1 MGALA
6 KFTRWKH
13 FLCVCIRSLHTRSR
27 NHKRA
32 NFVCSVVWT
41 LLLCSNL
48 VKTSGYSQVSHEQEQ
63 AAVGAFSLSSEES
76 LSAEV
81 TKLSS
86 SNPEHDDLGKCDKST
101 FVDEQELRL
110 PETSDSRHSDFKLEC
125 GVGDGIF
132 NANTHDQYNVCGVA
146 LFQGRRPSQEDRAVC
161 LSSLCLLL
169 SGIENITV
177 GLYAVFDGHGGQ
189 EASTFAAEVFHHH
202 FVDHFTQIIES
213 SDVAMIRGIK
223 ASQKEGKWTSQGSW
237 SHGSPSLKGDA
248 SADAFE
254 ASSLF
259 SDEDPERLLPS
270 KSPRDARTNQVYTSI
285 KPSDMGS
292 SFENREVP
300 HKSSEGE
307 REQPG
312 VLNDE
317 ARRELIREVLEDGLI
332 IRRILAEAL
341 SRAVFSI
348 DTMFSVTARQLGLF
362 SGSTACI
369 VLQVEEDILVANL
382 GDSKAFFCEPSGKVS
397 CDQKPNGRRKRKSER
412 SKADCQTGLRVRDL
426 TRDHRPDRDD
436 ERQRIEGAGGFV
448 TTHGAVA
455 RVNGKLAVSRSIG
468 DVHLKRYGVIAD
480 PEFTGWLKIPKS
492 QSFLTIASDGVFEK
506 LNTQSVCDVL
516 YAINANEDVFTV
528 LGLENSTADAII
540 AMPSIAERL
549 NDYWGSVIRQ
559 GSSLSVGEG
568 IWERDSSN
576 LGNSSAA
583 REAGEGNQKGAEGT
597 EERLVVKALS
607 LVQSMAEAVGEMAL
621 KLGTMDNVGTIVL
634 SLRPLPALLPDPHL
648 EKTTNESQRL
658 ADDPQTVIELSDRN
672 TVQGLRDEATVV
684 EAVIEADS
692 LISNGT
698 SSSRTWSK
706 SHNRNKTSVV
716 MTQNL
721 EASYCYELIES
732 LPRHAI
738 VPLTNVVEG
747 GTVREE
753 DEAGNREGLL
763 TTDVYYTGPG
773 GGGSVELYREQ
784 LVCTP
789 KQTHQKEMKEL
800 CRRPVRLSHFLAL
813 IGSVPL
819 DSQTLL
825 PDTDIPSDRPV
836 FVPSSTR
843 YHRYMLK
850 KNFARGA
857 FGEVWLAVRRARSVP
872 DGGDTNEFYN
882 SSCSAGDDRF
892 ETTEQNRNYKDD
904 RTTYVLKRILVE
916 RGNHVYLSGLR
927 EKYFG
932 EIFLNAS
939 LARSRASKYSS
950 SYSCA
955 HSNPFSMSRFGYCPW
970 RLNQS
975 RSFTRQNSGSRR
987 TENPRGFDRC
997 NIGPTISEEGVEY
1010 IARYVESLEVIGPRE
1025 LWLVF
1030 KNEGKS
1036 LSSLLY
1042 STEGAEVESGMEGAE
1057 GFFTVVQPSPW
1068 WHWLKST
1075 PAGQKEMRSILR
1087 QLLLAVK
1094 ACHSRNI
1101 THRDIKPE
1109 NMIVSWKGSQ
1119 GGSHPSKLKLCT
1131 SKCVVISSPPD
1142 AY

>member
-6 KFTRWKH
+6 KFT
-13 FLCVCIRSLHTRSR
+13 
-27 NHKRA
+27 
-32 NFVCSVVWT
+32 
-41 LLLCSNL
+41 SNL

-169 SGIENITV
+169 SGKNHSRILCCSFFTAIACCFYPFRYKIVFAKLASLNSLDSVQISAKAGKDTALIPIICKNAAIYSTTAAVELLTGVKLCDTFVIKTVSRLVSGIENITV

-382 GDSKAFFCEPSGKVS
+382 GGYLLRNTVEMVMAMQSGKVS

-904 RTTYVLKRILVE
+904 RTTYVLKRILV
-916 RGNHVYLSGLR
+916 NVVFANNQKVIQLS
-927 EKYFG
+927 
-932 EIFLNAS
+932 
-939 LARSRASKYSS
+939 
-950 SYSCA
+950 
-955 HSNPFSMSRFGYCPW
+955 
-970 RLNQS
+970 
-975 RSFTRQNSGSRR
+975 
-987 TENPRGFDRC
+987 
-997 NIGPTISEEGVEY
+997 TI
-1010 IARYVESLEVIGPRE
+1010 
-1025 LWLVF
+1025 
-1030 KNEGKS
+1030 
-1036 LSSLLY
+1036 
-1042 STEGAEVESGMEGAE
+1042 
-1057 GFFTVVQPSPW
+1057 
-1068 WHWLKST
+1068 
-1075 PAGQKEMRSILR
+1075 
-1087 QLLLAVK
+1087 
-1094 ACHSRNI
+1094 
-1101 THRDIKPE
+1101 
-1109 NMIVSWKGSQ
+1109 
-1119 GGSHPSKLKLCT
+1119 
-1131 SKCVVISSPPD
+1131 
-1142 AY
+1142 